1 MVGLRRFA
9 CRARSYCNPM
19 PLPATI
25 TDARLDR
32 PSDVWAVV
40 GDRLEAF
47 ARAWETNGPPPS
59 RPSSSRPKDGSVRRI
74 VLVELVKLDLENRV
88 QRGLERPLE
97 DYVRAFPELEAQ
109 GLPSDLIYEDFH
121 VRRQAGR
128 DPNPADY
135 FRRFPARAAE
145 FARLL
150 GESPTRRSVSVF
162 KDRAPSDVRPGDRV
176 DDFDLLALLGEGQFA
191 KVFLARQLGMQR
203 LVALKVSAARGA
215 EAQTLAQ
222 LDHPHIVRVYDQ
234 RPVPDRGL
242 HLVYMPYL
250 PGGTLRDVLEQVRST
265 SAAERSGR
273 TLLAAVD
280 AALERRGEVPP
291 HTSSVRGAWAARSWP
306 AAVCALGTRLAAGLD
321 YAHRRGVLHRDVKPA
336 NVLLTAEGEPLL
348 ADFNVGSCSKL
359 DGAGPAAFF
368 GGSLAYMAPEHLEAF
383 DPDHPRP
390 PDSLDGRAD
399 VYGLAVT
406 LWELATGDRPF
417 GPEQLRESWPGTLT
431 DLAAGRRNGPTLSAV
446 ADFPVG
452 DVPGFR
458 ETLSRCVAGDPADRP
473 ATAGEMAR
481 ELELCLRPAT
491 RALVRPTPGG
501 WRALVVRYPLPAVF
515 LIALVPNILASL
527 FNIEYNR
534 AEIIAHWPDAEEPFR
549 LLVMIV
555 NGIFFPLGLFVL
567 WLWIRPAI
575 RGLSRDRTDVHAR
588 YVSLRLGAR
597 AAIVCVACWAVAG
610 VIWPVA
616 LRVAAGPPAEPWAYV
631 HFLLSLIVC
640 GLIAA
645 AYPYFFVTY
654 LAIQAIYPAYLG
666 PVGPVAEDRLVLGL
680 VERELGRYRMVAA
693 AVPLF
698 AVALLASRGVAEPY
712 AVAALSVAGLVGTLL
727 AFVLESRTRADLA
740 AHYRV
745 IRGSSGGGAGF
756 RGWRWV
762 PGVCSG
768 GGAGFRGWR
777 CAYPRLIAATPPG
790 SGSTPEGCQRLAGG
804 SSRSDAPPGPSPPEP
819 SATPGTLPAG
829 RGPRGLCRLPT
840 LTHLTNGV

>member
-1 MVGLRRFA
+1 MTVP
-9 CRARSYCNPM
+9 STM
-19 PLPATI
+19 
-25 TDARLDR
+25 TDAQVAHLDR
-32 PSDVWAVV
+32 ASDVWAVV

-47 ARAWETNGPPPS
+47 ARAWESGGPPPQ
-59 RPSSSRPKDGSVRRI
+59 PGDFLPPKDGSVRRL

-88 QRGLERPLE
+88 ERGLDRPLE
-97 DYVRAFPELEAQ
+97 DYVRAFPELDGP

-121 VRRQAGR
+121 VRRRAGR

-135 FRRFPARAAE
+135 FRRFPVRAAE

-150 GESPTRRSVSVF
+150 GESPTRRTVSVF
-162 KDRAPSDVRPGDRV
+162 KGRVPGAVRPGDRV

-265 SAAERSGR
+265 PAGGRSGK

-280 AALERRGEVPP
+280 GALERRGEVPP
-291 HTSSVRGAWAARSWP
+291 HTSPVRAVWAGRSWP
-306 AAVCALGTRLAAGLD
+306 AAVCALGQRLAAGLD
-321 YAHRRGVLHRDVKPA
+321 YAHRHDVLHRDVKPA

-368 GGSLAYMAPEHLEAF
+368 GGTLAYMAPEHLEAF

-406 LWELATGDRPF
+406 LWELTTGDRPF

-431 DLAAGRRNGPTLSAV
+431 DLAAGRRNGPVLSAV

-458 ETLSRCVAGDPADRP
+458 ETLIRCLSGDPADRP

-491 RALVRPTPGG
+491 RELVRPAPGG
-501 WRALVVRYPLPAVF
+501 WRALVVRYPLLSVF
-515 LIALVPNILASL
+515 LIALVPNILGSL
-527 FNIEYNR
+527 FNIEYNE
-534 AEIIAHWPDAEEPFR
+534 AEIIAHWPNAAEPFR
-549 LLVMIV
+549 RLVPVV
-555 NGIFFPLGLFVL
+555 NGIFFPLGLFL
-567 WLWIRPAI
+567 LGLWIRPAI
-575 RGLSRDRTDVHAR
+575 RGLSRDRTDVRAR
-588 YVSLRLGAR
+588 HVSLRLGAR
-597 AAIVCVACWAVAG
+597 TAVVCVACWAVAG
-610 VIWPVA
+610 LIWPVA
-616 LRVAAGPPAEPWAYV
+616 VRLMAGPPDGPEAYI

-654 LAIQAIYPAYLG
+654 LAVRAIFPAYLG
-666 PVGPVAEDRLVLGL
+666 PAGPVAEDRPVLGL

-698 AVALLASRGVAEPY
+698 AVALLASRGVAQPY

-727 AFVLESRTRADLA
+727 AFVIEGRTRADLRA
-740 AHYRV
+740 
-745 IRGSSGGGAGF
+745 
-756 RGWRWV
+756 
-762 PGVCSG
+762 
-768 GGAGFRGWR
+768 
-777 CAYPRLIAATPPG
+777 
-790 SGSTPEGCQRLAGG
+790 
-804 SSRSDAPPGPSPPEP
+804 
-819 SATPGTLPAG
+819 
-829 RGPRGLCRLPT
+829 
-840 LTHLTNGV
+840 LTEE

>member
-1 MVGLRRFA
+1 MTVP
-9 CRARSYCNPM
+9 STM
-19 PLPATI
+19 
-25 TDARLDR
+25 TDAQLDR

-47 ARAWETNGPPPS
+47 ARAWETGGPPPEP
-59 RPSSSRPKDGSVRRI
+59 RDFLPPKEGSVRRL

-88 QRGLERPLE
+88 ERGLDRPLE
-97 DYVRAFPELEAQ
+97 DYMRAFPELEAQ
-109 GLPSDLIYEDFH
+109 GIPSDLIYEDFH

-135 FRRFPARAAE
+135 FRRFPARAEE

-150 GESPTRRSVSVF
+150 GESPTRRTVSVF
-162 KDRAPSDVRPGDRV
+162 KGRVPGDVRPGDRV

-265 SAAERSGR
+265 PVAERSGK

-280 AALERRGEVPP
+280 VALERRGEVPP
-291 HTSSVRGAWAARSWP
+291 HTSPVRAAWAARSWP
-306 AAVCALGTRLAAGLD
+306 AAVCALGMRLAAGLD

-368 GGSLAYMAPEHLEAF
+368 GGTLAYMAPEHLEAF

-390 PDSLDGRAD
+390 PESLDGRAD

-406 LWELATGDRPF
+406 LWELTTGERPF

-431 DLAAGRRNGPTLSAV
+431 DLAAGRRNGPALSAV

-458 ETLSRCVAGDPADRP
+458 ETLVRCLSGDPAERP

-501 WRALVVRYPLPAVF
+501 WRALVVRYPLLSVF

-527 FNIEYNR
+527 FNIEYNQ
-534 AEIIAHWPDAEEPFR
+534 AEIIAHWPNAEEPFR
-549 LLVMIV
+549 QLVPIV
-555 NGIFFPLGLFVL
+555 NGIFFPLGLFL
-567 WLWIRPAI
+567 LGLWIWPAV
-575 RGLSRDRTDVHAR
+575 RGLSRDRTSVRARHA
-588 YVSLRLGAR
+588 SLRLGAR
-597 AAIVCVACWAVAG
+597 TAIMCVACWAVAG
-610 VIWPVA
+610 LIWPMAVR
-616 LRVAAGPPAEPWAYV
+616 LTAGPPPEGPSAYI

-654 LAIQAIYPAYLG
+654 LAVRAIYPAYLG
-666 PVGPVAEDRLVLGL
+666 PTGPVAEDRPILGL

-698 AVALLASRGVAEPY
+698 AVALLASRGVAQPY

-727 AFVLESRTRADLA
+727 AFVLDSRTRADLRA
-740 AHYRV
+740 
-745 IRGSSGGGAGF
+745 
-756 RGWRWV
+756 
-762 PGVCSG
+762 
-768 GGAGFRGWR
+768 
-777 CAYPRLIAATPPG
+777 LT
-790 SGSTPEGCQRLAGG
+790 EG
-804 SSRSDAPPGPSPPEP
+804 
-819 SATPGTLPAG
+819 
-829 RGPRGLCRLPT
+829 
-840 LTHLTNGV
+840 